1 MSTRA
6 HHAVRRIGALAI
18 IPVVLLLSACG
29 LKYDIT
35 INSDDT
41 VDFRGIVWGDQL
53 SESDCQD
60 QQETFNNGGGHEV
73 TFTFTEYEG
82 QPACDIAAT
91 DAPLS
96 EFRETDEENGIV
108 ITHEG
113 DLYILEWKLPNDG
126 GASSGGTGGITAT
139 LTVTF
144 PGEVTEATGNTKE
157 IDGNTVTWTDLTKET
172 ETLRAEGKD
181 SSGLPWLPILL
192 GVIALAVIAG
202 IIILIIVLKNKKK
215 QQAVAASSFGDPAQ
229 GFGQPQ
235 PYQQPGYNQGQPQ
248 GPGQPQPYQQPGYNQ
263 GQPQNPAQPQPY
275 QQPGQNNQQGQPGQN
290 NQGQPPYQQY

>member
-1 MSTRA
+1 M
-6 HHAVRRIGALAI
+6 I

-29 LKYDIT
+29 AKYDVT
-35 INSDDT
+35 IHDNDT
-41 VDFRGIVWGDQL
+41 VDFQAIVWGSQVT
-53 SESDCQD
+53 ESQCK
-60 QQETFNNGGGHEV
+60 QQEENLKDDSDINATV
-73 TFTFTEYEG
+73 TFTTYEDE
-82 QPACDIAAT
+82 PACQVEAKEIPFD
-91 DAPLS
+91 
-96 EFRETDEENGIV
+96 EFNTSDSTGGPK

-113 DLYILEWKLPNDG
+113 DLYIVELPMSN
-126 GASSGGTGGITAT
+126 ANIPPGGTGGITAT

-181 SSGLPWLPILL
+181 SSGLPWPPILL